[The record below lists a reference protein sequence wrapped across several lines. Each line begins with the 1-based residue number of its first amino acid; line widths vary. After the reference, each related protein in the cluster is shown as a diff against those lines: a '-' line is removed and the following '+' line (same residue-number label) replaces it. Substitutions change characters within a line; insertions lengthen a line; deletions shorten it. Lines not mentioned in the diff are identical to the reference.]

1 MRKKLLSILV
11 LSILV
16 ASTFVGCVSR
26 PPTLAILS
34 IAEGNVS
41 VMKAGTGSW
50 TEAQEGMSL
59 EEGDAIKTGDDSSAE
74 ITFSEG
80 STVELQAGTE
90 IEIAS
95 LDIPTGTGST
105 TITLEQT
112 IGSVIFRVTKIV
124 DAASRY
130 EVETPTGVVAVRGS
144 IMQVNVTEDGTTWVT
159 NLEGDIW
166 ASAQGVELQVPQGQ
180 QCIIRPGQA
189 PELVMVAAG
198 AMHTVGLKA
207 DGTVVVAGDNEY
219 GQCDVGDWADIT
231 QVAAYA
237 FHTVGLKADGTVV
250 AVGDNDDGQCDVGNW
265 TGITQIAVGT
275 SHTLGVKSDGTVV
288 AAGNNTRGQCDVGN
302 WTGIIQVDTVGGE
315 HRAGSPMWVQLAYTV
330 GLKADGTVVAVGDN
344 VYWQCNVTSWTGIVQ
359 VAPGTGHTVGLKAD
373 GTVVAVG
380 NNDYGQCDVSA
391 WTDIT
396 QVAAG
401 GYHTVGLKA
410 DGTVVAVGYAGL
422 TWLEPVNVGGWTDI
436 VQVAAGGEHTVG
448 VKSDGSVV
456 AVGRDSEGQC
466 DVDDWDLN

>member
-1 MRKKLLSILV
+1 MRKKLWAILV
-11 LSILV
+11 LTILM
-16 ASTFVGCVSR
+16 ASALIGCDPAVF
-26 PPTLAILS
+26 TILS
-34 IAEGNVS
+34 ITQGNVS

-59 EEGDAIKTGDDSSAE
+59 GVGDSIKTGDDSSAQ

-80 STVELQAGTE
+80 TIVELEAGTE

-95 LDIPTGTGST
+95 LDISTGTGPA
-105 TITLEQT
+105 TIILEQT

-166 ASAQGVELQVPQGQ
+166 ASAQGVELQVPQGR
-180 QCIIRPGQA
+180 QCIIEPGQA

-198 AMHTVGLKA
+198 AGHTVGLRA
-207 DGTVVVAGDNEY
+207 DGTVIATGWNDY
-219 GQCDVGDWADIT
+219 GECDVGDWADIT
-231 QVAAYA
+231 QVAVYA
-237 FHTVGLKADGTVV
+237 SHTVGLRADGTVV
-250 AVGDNDDGQCDVGNW
+250 AVGDNDGQCDVGNW
-265 TGITQIAVGT
+265 TDIIQVAAGT
-275 SHTLGVKSDGTVV
+275 VHTLGVKSGGTVV

-302 WTGIIQVDTVGGE
+302 WTGIIQIDTVGGAYTE
-315 HRAGSPMWVQLAYTV
+315 GSPMWVRFAYTV

-344 VYWQCNVTSWTGIVQ
+344 VYGQCNVTGWAGIVQ
-359 VAPGTGHTVGLKAD
+359 VAAGTGHAVGLKAD

-380 NNDYGQCDVSA
+380 DNQYGQCDVSD

-401 GYHTVGLKA
+401 GYHAVGLKA
-410 DGTVVAVGYAGL
+410 DGTVIATGWNDIIGQC
-422 TWLEPVNVGGWTDI
+422 NVSGWTDI

-448 VKSDGSVV
+448 LKADGTVV
-456 AVGRDSEGQC
+456 AVGRDYEGQC
-466 DVDDWDLN
+466 DVGDWDLN